1 MTVAIKGISEVL
13 KALRDVRTQMAMAR
27 RAALT
32 KIGVII
38 KADAVRKAPVDT
50 GNLRNSAYYEVE
62 NDKVRI
68 GFSAAYAAF
77 VHENVEEK
85 LRGQPRTSGSKK
97 GNYWDSGGSK
107 FLENAVKENQDRI
120 MQELKKGGVK

>member
-1 MTVAIKGISEVL
+1 MTIRIQGITELLRS
-13 KALRDVRTQMAMAR
+13 LRDIQAQMAMAR

-77 VHENVEEK
+77 VHENIEEK
-85 LRGQPRTSGSKK
+85 LRGQPRSGGTGR

-120 MQELKKGGVK
+120 IEELKKGGIR